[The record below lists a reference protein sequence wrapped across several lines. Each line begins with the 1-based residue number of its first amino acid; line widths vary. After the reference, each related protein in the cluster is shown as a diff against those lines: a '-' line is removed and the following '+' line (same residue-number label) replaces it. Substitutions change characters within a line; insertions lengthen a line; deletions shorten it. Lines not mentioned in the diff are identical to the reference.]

1 MTSSENTDT
10 RLQPDAERTIGDP
23 ETLKVFFDPMR
34 ARIIRTLAHDPC
46 TVHDIAETLN
56 VPFTRLYYHM
66 NMLEKHGIIR
76 VVETRN
82 LSGAVEEKYYQ
93 VTARIFTVDRALLTM
108 RKDDGDDT
116 AKDETGLIQRVE
128 QALISTQ
135 RDLRHSVQRGLV
147 DLTVTPPHTH
157 ALVSTC
163 GALPLSPQRALE
175 FQRRLLALC
184 DEFAQDVTSA
194 GTRHYAVA
202 LTVYPTTKTDEDR
215 PAPII

>member
-1 MTSSENTDT
+1 MVDHTFSTQE
-10 RLQPDAERTIGDP
+10 PDAEQLITNP
-23 ETLKVFFDPMR
+23 ATLRIYFDPMR
-34 ARIIRTLAHDPC
+34 TRIIRTMAAQPR
-46 TVHDIAETLN
+46 TVHDIADKLG
-56 VPFTRLYYHM
+56 VPFTRLYYHI
-66 NMLEKHGIIR
+66 NMLEKHGLIR
-76 VVETRN
+76 VVDVRS
-82 LSGAVEEKYYQ
+82 LSGVVEEKYYR
-93 VTARIFTVDRALLTM
+93 VTAYRFIIDRALLTM